1 MTDQFDKA
9 FRGAAQSTDELTE
22 RLYVLQGQQWG
33 NESAMDANVEALQAL
48 TGVAGTAMM
57 GLQEFGYVNDEQA
70 ESFRKAET
78 AIQMLLIPYEL
89 YNIVKTYMIAAETAH
104 IKSLMAETAATQGA
118 TVATWSFTGALLANP
133 LVLIVVAAVLLAAAL
148 VALELKFGLV
158 TKGIDA
164 SKEAF
169 QNLRD
174 MINGVTA
181 SIFGLGDAAKDLVE
195 GGLEKLHL
203 MGDLIGGGGGMGGM
217 A

>member
-1 MTDQFDKA
+1 
-9 FRGAAQSTDELTE
+9 
-22 RLYVLQGQQWG
+22 
-33 NESAMDANVEALQAL
+33 
-48 TGVAGTAMM
+48 
-57 GLQEFGYVNDEQA
+57 
-70 ESFRKAET
+70 
-78 AIQMLLIPYEL
+78 
-89 YNIVKTYMIAAETAH
+89 
-104 IKSLMAETAATQGA
+104 ATQGA